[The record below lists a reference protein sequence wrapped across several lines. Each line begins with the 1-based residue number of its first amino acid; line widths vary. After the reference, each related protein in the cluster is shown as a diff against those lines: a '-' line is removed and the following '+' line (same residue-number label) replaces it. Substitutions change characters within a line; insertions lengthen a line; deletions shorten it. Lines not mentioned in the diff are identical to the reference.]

1 MEILKNVQII
11 SGPLLEHSKIFVA
24 VIIGILSI
32 IGVIITNKIKHN
44 YKVSKKSKVQQI

>member
-11 SGPLLEHSKIFVA
+11 SGPLLEHSKFVIA
-24 VIIGILSI
+24 IIIGILSL
-32 IGVIITNKIKHN
+32 IGFIITNKIKHN